1 MGAVGGP
8 AGTARAE
15 ADRYPADFPTQVFMS
30 SAQAAWQQPAQAA
43 PAGNWPR
50 IAEPA
55 QPPSPHEPAGPP
67 SRLQPPEPPGLRR
80 ASAQARAVGPR
91 HANAGPAGGGRPGR
105 DPGPGAGP
113 DQHPAANGRRAAA
126 EYPESPFPPAP
137 DPAELYPAVHGPAQP
152 AGRPPARSRP
162 AASKPRGVRGGLL
175 IAATCLGVLVAVAL
189 ILFVALP
196 S

>member
-8 AGTARAE
+8 AGSARAE

-55 QPPSPHEPAGPP
+55 EPPSPHEPAGPP
-67 SRLQPPEPPGLRR
+67 KRQPPPGPPGPRP
-80 ASAQARAVGPR
+80 APAPARPAGPR
-91 HANAGPAGGGRPGR
+91 HATAGPAGERNGWGQNPA
-105 DPGPGAGP
+105 DGPGGY
-113 DQHPAANGRRAAA
+113 PAANGRRMAA
-126 EYPESPFPPAP
+126 EYPAPFPPAP
-137 DPAELYPAVHGPAQP
+137 DPAELYPAVHGSARP
-152 AGRPPARSRP
+152 AGRTPARSRP
-162 AASKPRGVRGGLL
+162 AASKSRGLRGGLL
-175 IAATCLGVLVAVAL
+175 IGAACLAVLVAVAL
-189 ILFVALP
+189 ILFVLLP